1 MPFCPNCGKEV
12 SSDSAFCPSCGSNLE
27 GTKKGSPPASSQ
39 KKVTATE
46 KAGLGALDVKTYM
59 IISTAGLGAVAL
71 LAIMMRDS
79 VGFILTAALCAA
91 LYFWGVKKLEEGDSA
106 TAKRTSLIVG
116 IIGGVI
122 GLAMLLYS
130 QFTGAIVIL
139 VVIPAFLAWY
149 KLEQKS

>member
-1 MPFCPNCGKEV
+1 MSFCPKCGKEA
-12 SSDSAFCPSCGSNLE
+12 SSDSAFCPSCGFNLK

-39 KKVTATE
+39 KKVTTTE
-46 KAGLGALDVKTYM
+46 KTGLDALDVKTYM

-79 VGFILTAALCAA
+79 VGFILCAALCAA
-91 LYFWGVKKLEEGDSA
+91 LYFWGVKKLEEGNSA
-106 TAKRTSLIVG
+106 TAKRTSLVVG

>member
-1 MPFCPNCGKEV
+1 MAFCPNCGKEI
-12 SSDSAFCPSCGSNLE
+12 SSNSAFCSSCGSNLKD
-27 GTKKGSPPASSQ
+27 TKKGSPPTSSQ
-39 KKVTATE
+39 KKVTTTE
-46 KAGLGALDVKTYM
+46 KTGLGALDVKTYM

-79 VGFILTAALCAA
+79 VGFILCAALCAA
-91 LYFWGVKKLEEGDSA
+91 LYFLGVKKLEEGDSA

-139 VVIPAFLAWY
+139 VVIPALLAWY

>member
-1 MPFCPNCGKEV
+1 MAFCPKCGKEV
-12 SSDSAFCPSCGSNLE
+12 TSDSAFCPSCGSNLK

-39 KKVTATE
+39 KKVTTTE
-46 KAGLGALDVKTYM
+46 ETGLGALDVKTYM
-59 IISTAGLGAVAL
+59 IISAAGLGAVAL

-79 VGFILTAALCAA
+79 VGFILCAALCAA

-122 GLAMLLYS
+122 GLAMLLYG

>member
-1 MPFCPNCGKEV
+1 MAFCPKCGKEV
-12 SSDSAFCPSCGSNLE
+12 SSDSAFCPSCGSNLKD
-27 GTKKGSPPASSQ
+27 TKKGSPPASSQ
-39 KKVTATE
+39 KKVTTTE
-46 KAGLGALDVKTYM
+46 KTGLGALDVKTYM

-79 VGFILTAALCAA
+79 VGFILCAALCAA
-91 LYFWGVKKLEEGDSA
+91 LYFLGVKKLEEGDSM

-139 VVIPAFLAWY
+139 VVIPALLAWY
-149 KLEQKS
+149 KLEQEG

>member
-1 MPFCPNCGKEV
+1 MAFCPKCGKEV
-12 SSDSAFCPSCGSNLE
+12 GSDSAFCPSCGSNLK
-27 GTKKGSPPASSQ
+27 GTKKGSSPASSQ
-39 KKVTATE
+39 RKVTATE
-46 KAGLGALDVKTYM
+46 KTGLGALDVKTYM

-79 VGFILTAALCAA
+79 VGFILCAALCAA
-91 LYFWGVKKLEEGDSA
+91 LYFWGVKKLEEGDRA
-106 TAKRTSLIVG
+106 TAKRTSLVVG

-149 KLEQKS
+149 RLEQKI

>member
-1 MPFCPNCGKEV
+1 MAFCPNCGKEV
-12 SSDSAFCPSCGSNLE
+12 ASDSAFCPSCGSNLK
-27 GTKKGSPPASSQ
+27 GTKKGSPPTSPV
-39 KKVTATE
+39 KKVTTTE
-46 KAGLGALDVKTYM
+46 KTGLGALDVKTYM

-71 LAIMMRDS
+71 LAIMMKDS
-79 VGFILTAALCAA
+79 IGFIVCAALCGA

-139 VVIPAFLAWY
+139 VVIPALLAWY

>member
-1 MPFCPNCGKEV
+1 M
-12 SSDSAFCPSCGSNLE
+12 
-27 GTKKGSPPASSQ
+27 
-39 KKVTATE
+39 VTATSLLS
-46 KAGLGALDVKTYM
+46 GTV
-59 IISTAGLGAVAL
+59 STV
-71 LAIMMRDS
+71 IDTSPPVENRENP
-79 VGFILTAALCAA
+79 VAA
-91 LYFWGVKKLEEGDSA
+91 LYFLGVKKLEEGDSA

-139 VVIPAFLAWY
+139 VVIPALLAWY

>member
-1 MPFCPNCGKEV
+1 MAFCPNCGKKV
-12 SSDSAFCPSCGSNLE
+12 SSNSAFCSSCGSNLKD
-27 GTKKGSPPASSQ
+27 TKKGSPPASSQ
-39 KKVTATE
+39 KKTTTTE
-46 KAGLGALDVKTYM
+46 KTGLDALDVKTYM

-71 LAIMMRDS
+71 LAIMMKDS
-79 VGFILTAALCAA
+79 VGFIVCAALCGA
-91 LYFWGVKKLEEGDSA
+91 LYFLGVKKLEEGDSA

-122 GLAMLLYS
+122 GLAVLLAG
-130 QFTGAIVIL
+130 QFTGAIAIL

>member
-1 MPFCPNCGKEV
+1 MSFCPNCGKEV
-12 SSDSAFCPSCGSNLE
+12 SSDSAFCPSCGSNLK

-39 KKVTATE
+39 KKTTATE
-46 KAGLGALDVKTYM
+46 TTGLDALDVKTYM

-71 LAIMMRDS
+71 LAIMMKDS
-79 VGFILTAALCAA
+79 VGFIVCAALCGA
-91 LYFWGVKKLEEGDSA
+91 LYLWGVKKLEEGDSA

-122 GLAMLLYS
+122 GLAILLAG
-130 QFTGAIVIL
+130 QFTGAVAIL

>member
-1 MPFCPNCGKEV
+1 MSFCPDCGKKI
-12 SSDSAFCPSCGSNLE
+12 SSDSAFCPSCGSNLK
-27 GTKKGSPPASSQ
+27 GTKKDSSPASPA
-39 KKVTATE
+39 KKVTTTE
-46 KAGLGALDVKTYM
+46 KTGLGALDVKTYM

-71 LAIMMRDS
+71 LAIMMKDS
-79 VGFILTAALCAA
+79 VGFIVCAALCGA

-122 GLAMLLYS
+122 GLAILLAG

-139 VVIPAFLAWY
+139 VVIPTFLAWY

>member
-1 MPFCPNCGKEV
+1 MAFCPKCGEEI
-12 SSDSAFCPSCGSNLE
+12 SSNSAFCSSCGSNLK

-39 KKVTATE
+39 KKVTTTE
-46 KAGLGALDVKTYM
+46 KTGLGALDVKTYM
-59 IISTAGLGAVAL
+59 IISAAGLGAVAL

-79 VGFILTAALCAA
+79 VGFILCAALCAA
-91 LYFWGVKKLEEGDSA
+91 LYFLGVKKLEEGDSA

-149 KLEQKS
+149 KLEQES

>member
-1 MPFCPNCGKEV
+1 
-12 SSDSAFCPSCGSNLE
+12 
-27 GTKKGSPPASSQ
+27 
-39 KKVTATE
+39 
-46 KAGLGALDVKTYM
+46 M

-79 VGFILTAALCAA
+79 VGFILCAALCGA
-91 LYFWGVKKLEEGDSA
+91 LYFLGVKKLEEGDRA

-139 VVIPAFLAWY
+139 VVIPVLLAWY
-149 KLEQKS
+149 KLEQES

>member
-1 MPFCPNCGKEV
+1 MPFCPNCGKEI
-12 SSDSAFCPSCGSNLE
+12 SSNSAFCPSCGSNLK

-39 KKVTATE
+39 KKTTATE
-46 KAGLGALDVKTYM
+46 KTGLDALDVKTYM

-71 LAIMMRDS
+71 LAIMMKDS
-79 VGFILTAALCAA
+79 VGFIVCAALCGA

-122 GLAMLLYS
+122 GLAVLLAGH
-130 QFTGAIVIL
+130 FTGAVTIL

>member
-1 MPFCPNCGKEV
+1 MSFCPSCGKEI
-12 SSDSAFCPSCGSNLE
+12 SSDSAFCSSCGSDLK
-27 GTKKGSPPASSQ
+27 GTKKDSPPASSQ
-39 KKVTATE
+39 KKVTTTE
-46 KAGLGALDVKTYM
+46 KTGLDALDVKTYM

-71 LAIMMRDS
+71 LAIMLKDS
-79 VGFILTAALCAA
+79 IGFIVCAALCGA

-122 GLAMLLYS
+122 GLAILLAG
-130 QFTGAIVIL
+130 QFTGAIAIL

-149 KLEQKS
+149 KLEQKN

>member
-12 SSDSAFCPSCGSNLE
+12 SSDSAFCPSCGSNLK

-39 KKVTATE
+39 KKVTTTE
-46 KAGLGALDVKTYM
+46 KAGLGALDIKTYM

-71 LAIMMRDS
+71 LAIMLKDS
-79 VGFILTAALCAA
+79 MGFILCAALCAA
-91 LYFWGVKKLEEGDSA
+91 LYFLGVKKLEEGDSI
-106 TAKRTSLIVG
+106 TAKKTSLIVG

-122 GLAMLLYS
+122 GLALLLYS
-130 QFTGAIVIL
+130 QFTGAIAIL

-149 KLEQKS
+149 KLEQQS